1 MPKLNL
7 DIFGPGPESEAEPE
21 STVAPASPSPAQAVS
36 VPRTEGH
43 QNTKVKPN
51 LDKRRVRF
59 IPVGFHEE
67 HLHLLE
73 EAVHSLRLRTYWNA
87 SKSDIIRALI
97 EQHRNELDT
106 VWLKRHNSE

>member
-7 DIFGPGPESEAEPE
+7 DIFGPGPENE
-21 STVAPASPSPAQAVS
+21 TAPQSRETPARPSPSPASSVS
-36 VPRTEGH
+36 KAKEEEKTNE
-43 QNTKVKPN
+43 KPDP
-51 LDKRRVRF
+51 DKRRVRF
-59 IPVGFHEE
+59 IPVGFHDE

-97 EQHRNELDT
+97 EQHRDELDA
-106 VWLKRHNSE
+106 VWLKRYKSE